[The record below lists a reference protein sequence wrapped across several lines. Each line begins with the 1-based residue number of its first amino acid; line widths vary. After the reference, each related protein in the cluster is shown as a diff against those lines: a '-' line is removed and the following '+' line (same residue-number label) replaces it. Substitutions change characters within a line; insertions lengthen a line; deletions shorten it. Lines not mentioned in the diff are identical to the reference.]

1 MNIMASQIENIIS
14 TSIIW
19 DNHSCLP
26 LRPEDTSFLP
36 QLQRYIDAGFSI
48 VCLNIGY
55 WKNSFKQHL
64 DMASSFINW
73 INDNSDRF
81 VLLTSFTSLEEAL
94 SDNRLVIFF
103 DAEGTNVICHD
114 LERLQILYDIGVRWM
129 SLAYNEANAVTGGCM
144 AGQDKG
150 LTSFGK
156 DVITEMN
163 RIGIMVCCSHVGY
176 KSALEVMEYSDKPV
190 IFSHSNCHELWSHP
204 RNIPDTLIE
213 ACAATGGVIGINA
226 VGPFLQNS
234 GAEAE
239 NMVRHIDYII
249 QRVGPDYAAL
259 GLDYVFDKEELL
271 FYLKNNQNIFPDN
284 DGTRTDFPI
293 LGPECLPD
301 IIQGLLNLGYPN
313 DAIQKILGGNLIRV
327 AHKVWKKN

>member
-14 TSIIW
+14 TSTIW

-81 VLLTSFTSLEEAL
+81 ALLTSFTSLEEAL

-249 QRVGPDYAAL
+249 QRVGPDYATL

-271 FYLKNNQNIFPDN
+271 FYLKNNQNIFPNN

-313 DAIQKILGGNLIRV
+313 DTIQKILGGNLIRV